1 MRNNVIF
8 SMLGIILNTIIPIIT
23 YPYVT
28 RVLGVDSLGI
38 YNFYSSASTYLILL
52 TNLGIS
58 IYGIREIGRFRN
70 NVKQISRIYFELL
83 SINLFMCLLALCFVI
98 YVILSIA
105 NPKDSFII
113 SWFYLSVLFTCVG
126 ADWFFVA
133 LEKQKYLLIRNV
145 IVKLL
150 SLVSIFLFVTDRNDL
165 LIYVAIIS
173 LSTILVSCCNVYSV
187 LRFVDLSE
195 CRNIH
200 CLRHIKQLMGIFI
213 IDISYR
219 YLGLVDVILL
229 GIWGSK
235 WDVGIYS
242 VALKVVLLCIQFFNV
257 LATTLLPRSSFY
269 INNSE
274 FLEFEKLSR
283 KSVQLICFL
292 CVPLVIFVFYCAHY
306 IIYFLGG
313 ADFKDS
319 ILALKI
325 LSFSILFAILYNTII
340 FQILYPLG
348 RIKSIIFV
356 NTTGIIVN
364 TILNYI
370 LIPNYH
376 YIGIAYS
383 YVITFIIS
391 LIIICIINIEDVKFI
406 FTHRMLSYLVASL
419 VVFVFNLL
427 VFMDTILLV
436 ALVALIYFFV
446 LYCMKEEFCVNA
458 ILYINGIR
466 VRFLRKNNN

>member
-200 CLRHIKQLMGIFI
+200 CLR
-213 IDISYR
+213 
-219 YLGLVDVILL
+219 V
-229 GIWGSK
+229 
-235 WDVGIYS
+235 
-242 VALKVVLLCIQFFNV
+242 
-257 LATTLLPRSSFY
+257 
-269 INNSE
+269 
-274 FLEFEKLSR
+274 
-283 KSVQLICFL
+283 
-292 CVPLVIFVFYCAHY
+292 
-306 IIYFLGG
+306 
-313 ADFKDS
+313 
-319 ILALKI
+319 
-325 LSFSILFAILYNTII
+325 
-340 FQILYPLG
+340 
-348 RIKSIIFV
+348 
-356 NTTGIIVN
+356 
-364 TILNYI
+364 
-370 LIPNYH
+370 
-376 YIGIAYS
+376 
-383 YVITFIIS
+383 
-391 LIIICIINIEDVKFI
+391 
-406 FTHRMLSYLVASL
+406 
-419 VVFVFNLL
+419 
-427 VFMDTILLV
+427 
-436 ALVALIYFFV
+436 
-446 LYCMKEEFCVNA
+446 
-458 ILYINGIR
+458 
-466 VRFLRKNNN
+466 